1 MAHPTLQDTL
11 SKEQIVEIV
20 ALSKTK
26 SVPEIA
32 NIYEKHRRTIYY
44 HLRKNGIITWKP
56 RNNSFDIK
64 EYNFK
69 NKEKIKEYQ
78 KNYRQGK
85 IIIKRKQKR
94 KQGRGLIPGKSYKE
108 LLAIENEKRKK
119 AGLYE
124 FKKPSPWISMKGL

>member
-1 MAHPTLQDTL
+1 MSWEDAGKL
-11 SKEQIVEIV
+11 S
-20 ALSKTK
+20 
-26 SVPEIA
+26 PEDIA
-32 NIYEKHRRTIYY
+32 NIIAEVQGGAKRIDVARKYGIDHSTIFYYCGSGEEKTRD
-44 HLRKNGIITWKP
+44 G
-56 RNNSFDIK
+56 SFDIK

-85 IIIKRKQKR
+85 IIIKGKSKR

-119 AGLYE
+119 AGLWLY
-124 FKKPSPWISMKGL
+124 KPGKNKL

>member
-1 MAHPTLQDTL
+1 MSWQDRGKL
-11 SKEQIVEIV
+11 F
-20 ALSKTK
+20 
-26 SVPEIA
+26 PEDIA
-32 NIYEKHRRTIYY
+32 NIIAEVRGGAKRIDVARKYGINHSTVFYYCGSGEEK
-44 HLRKNGIITWKP
+44 K
-56 RNNSFDIK
+56 RNNSFDRK

-119 AGLYE
+119 KGLYQ
-124 FKKPSPWISMKGL
+124 FKKPSPWLSTKGL